1 MNKETIRIAQQLVA
15 FPGGSPLLEQ
25 LRRVTPVGVQ
35 LQELSV
41 GQAQIQLS
49 GRVQIGENPGPL
61 ERINALALSLSQLP
75 ITREQGVKVMK
86 ITRED
91 GDDPAVTF
99 SLEWALNPKVRLIPD
114 PTAGAGIHRPGR
126 ALPPARAAGGAVM
139 TNLNG
144 TGSSWQ
150 NYLTR
155 QRLLIGAPLLVGA
168 LIGAGLFAI
177 AGLPHWLASGE
188 RTRRIAELKVQQQ
201 SLPLIEARAKQD
213 EAKACGGPT
222 TARSGGEL
230 GGGPRPDRDLPHPV
244 ESYSD

>member
-1 MNKETIRIAQQLVA
+1 MRGRAEVPFDLLRERRIELGLPAQPARFVPARLLLRRGALLGGAALLIGVVLTAALNWQGQQQQQQLESLAPLAQRLTAAQAQLRRLRTKTTAVNKDTIRIAQQLVA

-86 ITRED
+86 ITREE

-99 SLEWALNPKVRLIPD
+99 SLEWELNPKVRLSLIQ
-114 PTAGAGIHRPGR
+114 
-126 ALPPARAAGGAVM
+126 LQE
-139 TNLNG
+139 L
-144 TGSSWQ
+144 GSIGLVER
-150 NYLTR
+150 Y
-155 QRLLIGAPLLVGA
+155 RLLEQQG
-168 LIGAGLFAI
+168 
-177 AGLPHWLASGE
+177 
-188 RTRRIAELKVQQQ
+188 VQ
-201 SLPLIEARAKQD
+201 L
-213 EAKACGGPT
+213 
-222 TARSGGEL
+222 
-230 GGGPRPDRDLPHPV
+230 
-244 ESYSD
+244 

>member
-1 MNKETIRIAQQLVA
+1 MRERAEAPVDLLRERRIELGLPAQPAPFVPARLLLRRGALLGGAALLIGVVLTAALNWQGQQQQQQLESLAPLAQRLTAAQAQLRRLRTKTTAVNKDTIRIAQQLVA

-86 ITRED
+86 ITREE

-99 SLEWALNPKVRLIPD
+99 SLEWELNPKVRLSLIQ
-114 PTAGAGIHRPGR
+114 
-126 ALPPARAAGGAVM
+126 LQE
-139 TNLNG
+139 L
-144 TGSSWQ
+144 GSIGLVER
-150 NYLTR
+150 Y
-155 QRLLIGAPLLVGA
+155 RLLEQQG
-168 LIGAGLFAI
+168 
-177 AGLPHWLASGE
+177 
-188 RTRRIAELKVQQQ
+188 VQ
-201 SLPLIEARAKQD
+201 L
-213 EAKACGGPT
+213 
-222 TARSGGEL
+222 
-230 GGGPRPDRDLPHPV
+230 
-244 ESYSD
+244 